1 MKKGLA
7 WLLCLMMA
15 LSAFG
20 GALAVNEDVEGEL
33 VIYSSMYPAILDMMN
48 EALKEEFP
56 NLTPGNDGHFFFY
69 EGTGKMI
76 ERIRGEMTETHD
88 HALGCD
94 MFMVAEPSFSL
105 EMKEYGYLHPFTF
118 EGAADKLRFP
128 YDEEGYWYPVRVCNM
143 VLAYNPEKVEEFA
156 AKGITIPKTFH
167 DFAYDPA
174 LKGYISMGDP
184 ATSGTS
190 YAAVV
195 SLLGKYGEEYLEKLG
210 ENNVMRESGST
221 AIEKLQSGE
230 CAVIMILEE
239 SILKYMEDEANRGH
253 EVTNLQV
260 IYPEDGV
267 VLIPSTVMIVKDEY
281 SKNVNSEAAE
291 AVAQWFLSEAG
302 QRMIVKGY
310 MHSVLKDFDEI
321 PYKSVSTD
329 SLIKKDLGVD
339 WARAYRERNAIN
351 AMWTE
356 KVTR

>member
-48 EALKEEFP
+48 EALKEEVP

-143 VLAYNPEKVEEFA
+143 VLAYNPDKYTPEEL
-156 AKGITIPKTFH
+156 PKTFKE
-167 DFAYDPA
+167 FAEDPS
-174 LKGYISMGDP
+174 LKGKISMGNP
-184 ATSGTS
+184 LTSGTAF
-190 YAAVV
+190 AAV
-195 SLLGKYGEEYLEKLG
+195 SALTEKYGLEYLDALRA
-210 ENNVMRESGST
+210 NNVMIESGST
-221 AIEKLQSGE
+221 ALGKLS
-230 CAVIMILEE
+230 
-239 SILKYMEDEANRGH
+239 S
-253 EVTNLQV
+253 
-260 IYPEDGV
+260 
-267 VLIPSTVMIVKDEY
+267 
-281 SKNVNSEAAE
+281 
-291 AVAQWFLSEAG
+291 
-302 QRMIVKGY
+302 
-310 MHSVLKDFDEI
+310 
-321 PYKSVSTD
+321 
-329 SLIKKDLGVD
+329 
-339 WARAYRERNAIN
+339 
-351 AMWTE
+351 
-356 KVTR
+356 